1 MRLILNSL
9 LSASVGACDG
19 VLCVHRP
26 MSTIQLHVPSISR
39 NSSVHDGVYVCL
51 AVMSKL
57 IRMSCDMTKE
67 FQFPV
72 LQHNLNEGVSE
83 LNVALAL
90 FPTRLCV
97 CLSKKCPC
105 FVILSIHLLFTCS
118 GGWLLVTN
126 ILGTY
131 ETGSIQQSWAPA
143 SSYDE
148 INNYNYGQN
157 VGITASV
164 LGRLR
169 LHLNFTQL
177 RFHCSKQHG
186 RTFHVI
192 TATNSKGEAVVQ
204 YFSGQT
210 DTLPG
215 SCDSFRRM
223 NDDTSVLALNCAL
236 WGNDGRQYVG
246 KWGHHDKKDATFRLY
261 DHAAF
266 IASRY
271 HWHIVGDYWLCD
283 DEINLFTKSARDFWK
298 IFVR

>member
-1 MRLILNSL
+1 MGDFCVKFFTGSFSDSFVGLSIQKMSLICSYFIY
-9 LSASVGACDG
+9 S
-19 VLCVHRP
+19 
-26 MSTIQLHVPSISR
+26 
-39 NSSVHDGVYVCL
+39 
-51 AVMSKL
+51 
-57 IRMSCDMTKE
+57 
-67 FQFPV
+67 
-72 LQHNLNEGVSE
+72 
-83 LNVALAL
+83 
-90 FPTRLCV
+90 
-97 CLSKKCPC
+97 
-105 FVILSIHLLFTCS
+105 FVIFLCS
-118 GGWLLVTN
+118 GGWLLVAN
-126 ILGTY
+126 ILGMY
-131 ETGSIQQSWAPA
+131 KTGSIQQSWAPA

-148 INNYNYGQN
+148 INNYNYSQN
-157 VGITASV
+157 VGITASA

-266 IASRY
+266 IASGY
-271 HWHIVGDYWLCD
+271 HWHIVGDYWFCD
-283 DEINLFTKSARDFWK
+283 DAINLFTKSARDFWK

>member
-1 MRLILNSL
+1 MSLICYIIYS
-9 LSASVGACDG
+9 
-19 VLCVHRP
+19 
-26 MSTIQLHVPSISR
+26 
-39 NSSVHDGVYVCL
+39 
-51 AVMSKL
+51 
-57 IRMSCDMTKE
+57 
-67 FQFPV
+67 
-72 LQHNLNEGVSE
+72 
-83 LNVALAL
+83 
-90 FPTRLCV
+90 
-97 CLSKKCPC
+97 
-105 FVILSIHLLFTCS
+105 FVILCS

-126 ILGTY
+126 ILGMY
-131 ETGSIQQSWAPA
+131 ETGSIQQSWTPA

-148 INNYNYGQN
+148 INNYNYSQN
-157 VGITASV
+157 VGITASA
-164 LGRLR
+164 LGWLR
-169 LHLNFTQL
+169 SHLNFTQL

-192 TATNSKGEAVVQ
+192 TATNSNGEAAVQ

-215 SCDSFRRM
+215 SCDSFQRM

-266 IASRY
+266 IASSY
-271 HWHIVGDYWLCD
+271 HWNIVGDYWLCD
-283 DEINLFTKSARDFWK
+283 DAINLFTKSARDFWK

>member
-1 MRLILNSL
+1 M
-9 LSASVGACDG
+9 
-19 VLCVHRP
+19 
-26 MSTIQLHVPSISR
+26 
-39 NSSVHDGVYVCL
+39 
-51 AVMSKL
+51 
-57 IRMSCDMTKE
+57 
-67 FQFPV
+67 
-72 LQHNLNEGVSE
+72 
-83 LNVALAL
+83 
-90 FPTRLCV
+90 
-97 CLSKKCPC
+97 
-105 FVILSIHLLFTCS
+105 
-118 GGWLLVTN
+118 
-126 ILGTY
+126 Y

-148 INNYNYGQN
+148 INNYNYSQN
-157 VGITASV
+157 VGITASA

-177 RFHCSKQHG
+177 RFHCSKQHE

-236 WGNDGRQYVG
+236 WGNDGRQHVG

-266 IASRY
+266 IASSY

-283 DEINLFTKSARDFWK
+283 DAINLFTKSARDFWK